1 MQKRRDKRRREGRRE
16 RSEKRGREGNEKMQR
31 EGRMGETSQHE
42 EGEGEG
48 GWRRDGGREGEAE
61 RGDVFESGTLPL
73 YVHL

>member
-1 MQKRRDKRRREGRRE
+1 MKQANMKRE
-16 RSEKRGREGNEKMQR
+16 RERE
-31 EGRMGETSQHE
+31 
-42 EGEGEG
+42 